1 MRGPTTISAIVVAAC
16 AILVGMYLVNPNDDN
31 EPSSSS
37 SCPYHKESC
46 YFTESY
52 ISARS
57 NFRTAARDANATLH
71 VLQIS
76 NVPDLTIDVAVLDD
90 DNDDNDGDYEA
101 VEKKMQMPTL
111 VHLSGVHGVEG
122 YAGSAIQLALLHSW
136 TNSNSNNNNKHQRR
150 GARVVLVHA
159 VNPYG
164 YHCGRRFNEDN
175 IDLNRNVLSHAEFH
189 DLISESSTSNNN
201 ERRTLYNNHEWM
213 FNWRQPYQPIIDD
226 IRYIMYAI
234 YGIVVLGLT
243 TVKRAVVSGQYHQPT
258 GLFYGGGERGMMA
271 KSHQLL
277 IPLLQQVTSLS
288 FVGIIIDVHTGLG
301 PSGVDTLIPEFG
313 TNDDN
318 NSSSRNQW
326 EALHAIFGGDKD
338 NNVNHNNNI
347 YGTDFLISAASP
359 TEDTQGASSG
369 YEYARG
375 TTGRYLEHFNWNRSL
390 FLTQEFGTYP
400 SPIVLRGMVIERAE
414 WLFGSKN
421 DNDAMGCN
429 GTTARG
435 ARAVTNVFYVKT
447 PRWQRKVVQR
457 GVRVVEQALHALVDN
472 NGEKVPLTNH

>member
-1 MRGPTTISAIVVAAC
+1 M
-16 AILVGMYLVNPNDDN
+16 
-31 EPSSSS
+31 
-37 SCPYHKESC
+37 
-46 YFTESY
+46 
-52 ISARS
+52 
-57 NFRTAARDANATLH
+57 H

-90 DNDDNDGDYEA
+90 DDEDGEDEA
-101 VEKKMQMPTL
+101 EAGKKKIMPTL
-111 VHLSGVHGVEG
+111 IHLSGVHGVEG
-122 YAGSAIQLALLHSW
+122 YAGSAIQLALLRSW
-136 TNSNSNNNNKHQRR
+136 TNSNSNNKHHQHFSLARPR
-150 GARVVLVHA
+150 GVRVVLVHA

-175 IDLNRNVLSHAEFH
+175 IDLNRNVLSPAEFH
-189 DLISESSTSNNN
+189 DLISERGSSSSSSNDNN
-201 ERRTLYNNHEWM
+201 DTRRTLYNNHEWM

-226 IRYIMYAI
+226 LRYIMYAI
-234 YGIVVLGLT
+234 YGIGVLGLT
-243 TVKRAVVSGQYHQPT
+243 NVKRAVVSGQYHEPT
-258 GLFYGGGERGMMA
+258 GLFYGGGEQGMMA

-277 IPLLQQVTSLS
+277 IPLLQQVTLQSS
-288 FVGIIIDVHTGLG
+288 VGIIIDVHTGLG

-318 NSSSRNQW
+318 NSSSSSRDQW
-326 EALHAIFGGDKD
+326 EALHAIFGSKD
-338 NNVNHNNNI
+338 DDNVYHNNNNK

-359 TEDTQGASSG
+359 AEDTQGASSG

-375 TTGRYLEHFNWNRSL
+375 TTGRYLERLNWNRSL

-414 WLFGSKN
+414 WLFGLKKN
-421 DNDAMGCN
+421 GNDATGCN

-447 PRWQRKVVQR
+447 SRWQRKVVQR